1 MAHPRPQSLQSI
13 WSAGRLSALVTV
25 TTGCRE
31 IHDIQLRMSIKI
43 NFYCACFV
51 LEKLTTRNEGFCEET
66 DGNSKVEGKIVKP
79 FSSFKKHLRA
89 PACRYFEERGQL
101 SISTVREAYTNCF

>member
-1 MAHPRPQSLQSI
+1 MHPRPQSLQSI

-43 NFYCACFV
+43 NFYCARSV
-51 LEKLTTRNEGFCEET
+51 LEKLTTRNEGFPK
-66 DGNSKVEGKIVKP
+66 DGNSKVEGKIVKL

-89 PACRYFEERGQL
+89 PACRYYEERGQL
-101 SISTVREAYTNCF
+101 SISTVPEAYTNCF